1 MIWNLRVCVTTGM
14 KLALLLITVAGLAV
28 LLIVFSSGDTRISE
42 SPVEVAETRADRT
55 IEEAGSDPAEWTTT
69 GDCVAM
75 GPCHVD
81 LGVPAL
87 PGEVLATDSYTV
99 KDSRASVNG
108 PENIGVVAERA
119 VSRDCFE
126 FTRKRELRA
135 CLTSEAQIPELPAGS

>member
-1 MIWNLRVCVTTGM
+1 MIWIPRFCVTTGM

-28 LLIVFSSGDTRISE
+28 LLIVFSTGDTRISE
-42 SPVEVAETRADRT
+42 SPIEVAEAQAKLT
-55 IEEAGSDPAEWTTT
+55 IEDAGADPADWTTT

-87 PGEVLATDSYTV
+87 PGEILATDNYTV

-108 PENIGVVAERA
+108 PENIGAVAERS
-119 VSRDCFE
+119 VSRGCFE
-126 FTRKRELRA
+126 FTAKRELRA
-135 CLTSEAQIPELPAGS
+135 CLTSEAQIPEMPPGS